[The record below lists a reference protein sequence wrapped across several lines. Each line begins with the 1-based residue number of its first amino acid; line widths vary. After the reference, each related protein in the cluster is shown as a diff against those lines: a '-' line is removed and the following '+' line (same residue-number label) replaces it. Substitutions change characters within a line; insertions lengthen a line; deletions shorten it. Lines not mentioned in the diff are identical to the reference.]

1 MIHQKATHDLYS
13 TPLLQQTAFWSD
25 VKNELGFLPL
35 AFDISVRE
43 RDIRDSSISSAHIVD
58 DILMLVKSIN
68 KEDSV
73 CYVPYGPLLT
83 PSEDKQGEFI
93 ESLSEKLKEYLLELV
108 GN

>member
-1 MIHQKATHDLYS
+1 M
-13 TPLLQQTAFWSD
+13 
-25 VKNELGFLPL
+25 GFLPL

-43 RDIRDSSISSAHIVD
+43 RDIRDSSISSAHIAD

-108 GN
+108 GNWITEDSR